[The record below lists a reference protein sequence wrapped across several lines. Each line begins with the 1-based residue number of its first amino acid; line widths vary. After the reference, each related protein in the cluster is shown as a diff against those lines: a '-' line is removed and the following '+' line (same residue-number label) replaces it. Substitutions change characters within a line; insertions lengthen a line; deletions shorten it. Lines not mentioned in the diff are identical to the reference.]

1 LAVVNN
7 LYAIKGVLMQD
18 VVIYSK
24 SWCPFCVQAK
34 RLLQSKKV
42 EFTEIDV
49 EREPAK
55 MQEMMKKSG
64 RRTVPQIWVGDTHV
78 GGCDELF
85 ASEQQ
90 GKLDKLLSS

>member
-1 LAVVNN
+1 
-7 LYAIKGVLMQD
+7 MQN

-42 EFTEIDV
+42 DFTEIDV

-55 MQEMMKKSG
+55 MQEMMKNSG

-78 GGCDELF
+78 GGCDDLF
-85 ASEQQ
+85 AAEQT
-90 GKLDKLLSS
+90 GKLNQLLAG

>member
-1 LAVVNN
+1 
-7 LYAIKGVLMQD
+7 MQK

-34 RLLQSKKV
+34 RLLQSKKIS
-42 EFTEIDV
+42 FTEIDV

-64 RRTVPQIWVGDTHV
+64 RRTVPQIWVGDTHL
-78 GGCDELF
+78 GGCDDLF
-85 ASEQQ
+85 SAEQQ
-90 GKLDKLLSS
+90 GTLDKLLTS